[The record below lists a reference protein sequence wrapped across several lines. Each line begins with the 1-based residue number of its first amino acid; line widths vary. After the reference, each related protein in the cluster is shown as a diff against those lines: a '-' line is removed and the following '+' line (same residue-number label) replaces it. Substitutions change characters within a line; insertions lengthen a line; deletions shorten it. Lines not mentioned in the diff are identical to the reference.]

1 MREMTDMDIR
11 EAVKNKE
18 KYGEIA
24 EYFKAKNFFSAEDL
38 VLLIDA
44 IEQMS
49 PQIYEHYR
57 ALQDVFRREI
67 KAALGQEGAD
77 INAALKL
84 AVSKGCATGTLL
96 AEKYAQQ

>member
-24 EYFKAKNFFSAEDL
+24 EYFKAKNFFSVEDL

-49 PQIYEHYR
+49 PQR
-57 ALQDVFRREI
+57 N
-67 KAALGQEGAD
+67 KGGAR
-77 INAALKL
+77 
-84 AVSKGCATGTLL
+84 TGRGGH
-96 AEKYAQQ
+96 ECSS

>member
-24 EYFKAKNFFSAEDL
+24 EYFKAKNSFSTEDL

-49 PQIYEHYR
+49 PQI
-57 ALQDVFRREI
+57 
-67 KAALGQEGAD
+67 
-77 INAALKL
+77 
-84 AVSKGCATGTLL
+84 
-96 AEKYAQQ
+96 